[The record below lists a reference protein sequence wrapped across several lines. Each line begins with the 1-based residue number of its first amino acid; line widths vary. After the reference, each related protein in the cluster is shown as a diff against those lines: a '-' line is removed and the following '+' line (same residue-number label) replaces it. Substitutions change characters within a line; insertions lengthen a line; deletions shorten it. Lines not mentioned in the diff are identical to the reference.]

1 MREFLLFISFLFW
14 LRESKINN
22 PLGPGIIRNRIR
34 KLMGKATDS
43 HGTLPDKRQGI
54 ETLSDPQP
62 NNKLMYIAYIEYIE

>member
-1 MREFLLFISFLFW
+1 
-14 LRESKINN
+14 
-22 PLGPGIIRNRIR
+22 
-34 KLMGKATDS
+34 MGKATDS